1 MIRRDYDEPQD
12 LGVASDQLAF
22 IIMKARAFDAEVE
35 PTDPDEGSNGQDD
48 RMVDVLEGT
57 RDNPNA
63 RELHAA
69 IRSLDVDG
77 QAALVALTWIS
88 RGDYEPEEFEEA
100 RRMARERHDGSTARY
115 LMGMP
120 MLGDLLEDAA
130 DKLNVNLTRD
140 EQIGMH
146 HPATETPSENDRD

>member
-1 MIRRDYDEPQD
+1 MIRREYDEPAD
-12 LGVASDQLAF
+12 LGVATDQLAY

-35 PTDPDEGSNGQDD
+35 PTDPNEGSDGPDD

-63 RELHAA
+63 RELRAA
-69 IRSLDVDG
+69 IRALDVDG
-77 QAALVALTWIS
+77 QAALVALTWIG
-88 RGDYEPEEFEEA
+88 RGDFEPEEWDDA
-100 RRMARERHDGSTARY
+100 LKTARERHDGPTARY
-115 LMGMP
+115 LMGIP
-120 MLGDLLEDAA
+120 LLGDLLEDAA
-130 DKLNVNLTRD
+130 DKLGVNLTED

>member
-1 MIRRDYDEPQD
+1 MIRRDYDEPKD
-12 LGVASDQLAF
+12 LGIASDTLAF

-69 IRSLDVDG
+69 INSLDADG
-77 QAALVALTWIS
+77 RAALVALAWIS
-88 RGDYEPEEFEEA
+88 RGDYEPEEWEEA
-100 RRMARERHDGSTARY
+100 LRMTRERHEAPTARY
-115 LMGMP
+115 LMAMP
-120 MLGDLLEDAA
+120 MLGDLLEDGA
-130 DKLNVNLTRD
+130 DKLNVNLTRE